1 MPSPRPPLCRALP
14 LVFAVALLAACGQS
28 APPAPMTP
36 PPAEVTVVTLQPQ
49 TVTLTRELPGRTSP
63 FLVAEVRPQVGGII
77 KSRLFTEG
85 SHVTAGQPL
94 YQLDDALPR
103 ADQETAKAALVRAQA
118 ALNAARPKAAR
129 WAELAATGNVSKQ
142 DNENMIAALR
152 QAEAD
157 VVAAQAV
164 LDRGNVVLAHAR
176 ITSPITGRIGKSS
189 VTQGALVTANQADAL
204 ATVQQLDPIYVDVTR
219 SSAELLEL
227 RKQFAAGRLEQARN
241 LPVTILLEDG
251 SRYPH
256 EGKLTF
262 TDVTVD
268 PGTGSFLLRVVVP
281 NPDDL
286 LLPGMYVRA
295 VLSSG
300 VRQDALLV
308 PQQGIARDPKGNTT
322 AMVVGEDGKVA
333 VRPVKVSHTIG
344 DKWLVDEGLRAG
356 DQVIVEGLQKIRPGV
371 PVKATEAAPAKP
383 AAATAPAPA
392 ATEAAPAKTTP
403 AATEA
408 APAKAAPPAPKQ

>member
-1 MPSPRPPLCRALP
+1 MSSPHPVFRLSVPAL
-14 LVFAVALLAACGQS
+14 VVSVLLAACDKS
-28 APPAPMTP
+28 VPPPPAAPPAM
-36 PPAEVTVVTLQPQ
+36 EVSVVTLQPQ

-63 FLVAEVRPQVGGII
+63 YLVAEVRPQVGGIV
-77 KSRLFTEG
+77 KARLFTEG
-85 SHVTAGQPL
+85 SRVKAGQPL
-94 YQLDDALPR
+94 YQLDDAIPR

-118 ALNAARPKAAR
+118 ALNSARPKAER
-129 WAELAATGNVSKQ
+129 WAELAKTGNVSKQ
-142 DNENMIAALR
+142 DNENTIAALR

-164 LDRGNVVLAHAR
+164 LDRGNVILAHAR

-227 RKQFAAGRLEQARN
+227 RRQIAAGRLEQGTN

-251 SRYPH
+251 SRYEH

-268 PGTGSFLLRVVVP
+268 PGTGSFMVRVVVP
-281 NPDDL
+281 NPDDI

-295 VLSSG
+295 AVSSG

-322 AMVVGEDGKVA
+322 AMIVGEDGKVA
-333 VRPVKVSHTIG
+333 VRPVTVSRTIG
-344 DKWLVDEGLRAG
+344 DKWLVDNGLRAG
-356 DQVIVEGLQKIRPGV
+356 D
-371 PVKATEAAPAKP
+371 
-383 AAATAPAPA
+383 
-392 ATEAAPAKTTP
+392 
-403 AATEA
+403 
-408 APAKAAPPAPKQ
+408 

>member
-1 MPSPRPPLCRALP
+1 MSSPHPVFRLSVPAL
-14 LVFAVALLAACGQS
+14 VVSVLLAACGKS
-28 APPAPMTP
+28 APP
-36 PPAEVTVVTLQPQ
+36 PPAAPPAMEVSVVTLQPQ

-63 FLVAEVRPQVGGII
+63 YLVAEVRPQVGGIV
-77 KSRLFTEG
+77 KARLFTEG
-85 SHVTAGQPL
+85 SRVKAGQPL
-94 YQLDDALPR
+94 YQLDDAIPR

-118 ALNAARPKAAR
+118 ALNSARPKAER
-129 WAELAATGNVSKQ
+129 WAELAKTGNVSKQ
-142 DNENMIAALR
+142 DNENTIAALR

-164 LDRGNVVLAHAR
+164 LDRGNVILAHAR

-227 RKQFAAGRLEQARN
+227 RRQIAAGRLEQGTN

-251 SRYPH
+251 SRYEH

-268 PGTGSFLLRVVVP
+268 PGTGSFMVRVVVP
-281 NPDDL
+281 NPDDI

-295 VLSSG
+295 AVSSG

-322 AMVVGEDGKVA
+322 AMIVGEDGKVA
-333 VRPVKVSHTIG
+333 VRPVTVSRTIG
-344 DKWLVDEGLRAG
+344 DKWLVDNGLRAG
-356 DQVIVEGLQKIRPGV
+356 DKVIVEGLQKIRPGALV
-371 PVKATEAAPAKP
+371 RAIEAVPAKL
-383 AAATAPAPA
+383 APAP
-392 ATEAAPAKTTP
+392 TEAGSAKMTP
-403 AATEA
+403 AAN
-408 APAKAAPPAPKQ
+408 KQ

>member
-1 MPSPRPPLCRALP
+1 MSSPHPRFRRTVPALI
-14 LVFAVALLAACGQS
+14 VSVLLAACGQS
-28 APPAPMTP
+28 APPPPAVP
-36 PPAEVTVVTLQPQ
+36 PPMEVTVVTLQPQ

-63 FLVAEVRPQVGGII
+63 HLVAEVRPQVGGIV
-77 KSRLFTEG
+77 KARLFTEG
-85 SHVTAGQPL
+85 SRVTAGQPL
-94 YQLDDALPR
+94 YQLDDAIPR
-103 ADQETAKAALVRAQA
+103 AEQATARAALVRAQA
-118 ALNAARPKAAR
+118 ALDSARPKADR
-129 WAELAATGNVSKQ
+129 WAELAKSGNVSKQ

-157 VVAAQAV
+157 VVAAKAV
-164 LDRGNVVLAHAR
+164 VDRTNVILAHAR
-176 ITSPITGRIGKSS
+176 ITAPITGRIGKSS

-204 ATVQQLDPIYVDVTR
+204 ATVQQLDPIFVDVTQ

-227 RKQFAAGRLEQARN
+227 RRQFAASRLEQARN

-251 SRYPH
+251 SRYQH

-295 VLSSG
+295 VVSSG

-308 PQQGIARDPKGNTT
+308 PQQGVARDPKGNTSV
-322 AMVVGEDGKVA
+322 MVVGADGKVA
-333 VRPVKVSHTIG
+333 VRPMRVAQTVG
-344 DKWLVDEGLRAG
+344 DKWLVDDGLRAG
-356 DQVIVEGLQKIRPGV
+356 DRVIVEGLQKIRPGV
-371 PVKATEAAPAKP
+371 PVKATEAAPAGAAPP
-383 AAATAPAPA
+383 ATGTAPAPSA
-392 ATEAAPAKTTP
+392 P
-403 AATEA
+403 AATK
-408 APAKAAPPAPKQ
+408 P